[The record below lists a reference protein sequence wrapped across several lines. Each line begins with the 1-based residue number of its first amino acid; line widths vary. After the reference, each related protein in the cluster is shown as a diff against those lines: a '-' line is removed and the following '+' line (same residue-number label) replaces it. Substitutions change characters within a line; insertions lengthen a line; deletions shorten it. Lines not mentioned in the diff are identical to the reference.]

1 MSASRQNRPFEP
13 NRFSIPFEIPNL
25 IVSEAISLQLAGT
38 TYQAFKSC
46 TRRFLRSYEEGP
58 IDASETRMRLFRDR

>member
-1 MSASRQNRPFEP
+1 LRQNRPFEP

-25 IVSEAISLQLAGT
+25 IASEAISFQLAGT

-46 TRRFLRSYEEGP
+46 TRRFLGSYEEGQ
-58 IDASETRMRLFRDR
+58 IDASETRIRLFRDR